1 MPNRKTFKVP
11 ITGLLE
17 RVKLATLFVLAIAFA
32 SCGLSEAET
41 ANNAPVK
48 VPETGADPSPEIPAA
63 QVELL
68 EDVDTTTDSPIGS
81 YDFRNHSYPL
91 PRGWQEANG
100 ENLELVSGFRR
111 TTEERIGME
120 YLTTKF
126 FDVTGDGSD
135 EAVVILKIGTGGSAL
150 PHLVYVFQWK
160 DEAPDLIWY
169 FRTGDRAD
177 GGLKKIYEKDGD
189 LIVELFGQ
197 DRYIFGEMETLK
209 ITGDE
214 VQLCCP
220 THFTRNRYRWTN
232 GSFRLDG
239 DRLTFPVADPEAEPV
254 KNMGELRAKEAS
266 ESR

>member
-1 MPNRKTFKVP
+1 MNRRKRRR
-11 ITGLLE
+11 LRRL
-17 RVKLATLFVLAIAFA
+17 KLGTLVAVALALTA
-32 SCGLSEAET
+32 CGLGEADT
-41 ANNAPVK
+41 ANNTPVQAPDSEAGPT
-48 VPETGADPSPEIPAA
+48 PETPVA
-63 QVELL
+63 QLELL
-68 EDVDTTTDSPIGS
+68 EPENVKTESPIGG

-91 PRGWQEANG
+91 PRGWQEADG
-100 ENLELVSGFRR
+100 SELELVSGFRR
-111 TTEERIGME
+111 TTEAKIGME

-126 FDVTGDGSD
+126 FDVTGDGED

-150 PHLVYVFQWK
+150 PHLVYVFEWK
-160 DEAPDLIWY
+160 DDAPSLIWY

-177 GGLKKIYEKDGD
+177 GGLKKIYADGGD

-232 GSFRLDG
+232 GSFRLEG
-239 DRLTFPVADPEAEPV
+239 DRLTYPMNEPDAEPV
-254 KNMGELRAKEAS
+254 KNMGELKAKEAS